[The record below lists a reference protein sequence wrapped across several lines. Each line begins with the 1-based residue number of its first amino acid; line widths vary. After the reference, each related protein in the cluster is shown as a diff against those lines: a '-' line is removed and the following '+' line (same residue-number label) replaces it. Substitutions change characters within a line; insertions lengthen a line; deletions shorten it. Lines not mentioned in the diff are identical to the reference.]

1 MPKALMSL
9 GEILKGCAG
18 NLLVAGIVFY
28 LKGPSA
34 GVVCFG
40 LGIALLIV
48 AYFVRKKPEP
58 TSAMTSVQLNPQFNP
73 QSRPQ
78 QNVYIEALTPTL
90 SAIEQERTRQEDLVM
105 EFLKRDQPQDR
116 TRFQTRFHEVNVI
129 ASAVQ
134 LSVRDTWD
142 ALERLRAKDRVLRT
156 PLDEARGGFVWALSD
171 LE

>member
-34 GVVCFG
+34 GLICFG
-40 LGIALLIV
+40 LGIVLLIV
-48 AYFVRKKPEP
+48 AYLVRKKPEP
-58 TSAMTSVQLNPQFNP
+58 SATTSVQLNPQFNP

-142 ALERLRAKDRVLRT
+142 ALERLRAKDRAWRT